1 MADTRKSGKVAGKSP
16 RLAQLKKPA
25 AQRTPAAA
33 SHEVALDGPS
43 QWSAA
48 TGTPVAD
55 MRAAAEVIR
64 RATGE
69 RPNRLVLRADALEA
83 LRHNTEVRNYAAGV
97 EPGPAGLQL
106 LQVVLNVAEIEVN
119 DKGGNTAL
127 LTCTPRQLQ
136 AGGSATA
143 LHSFKFTNVVA
154 EHTGAQAT
162 ARKPRQQAAAAPHAR
177 CNAPDGLEESG
188 LQLKAVVQPVKMRTY
203 SAIEWLR
210 LLPAVEPMV
219 SAMAAV
225 IAAGREPSYEEAL
238 TCMVAQGD
246 LTSLLVADAADLTA
260 ATVRALC
267 PNDCELLL
275 MTWWGA
281 NGRYLVR
288 RAMNRVDVRRAEL
301 RPAEAA

>member
-1 MADTRKSGKVAGKSP
+1 MADTRKPGKVAGKSP
-16 RLAQLKKPA
+16 RLALLKKPA

-33 SHEVALDGPS
+33 SHAQALDGPT

-48 TGTPVAD
+48 TGTPVTD
-55 MRAAAEVIR
+55 MRAAAAVIR
-64 RATGE
+64 RATGK

-83 LRHNTEVRNYAAGV
+83 LRHNPEVCGYAADVG
-97 EPGPAGLQL
+97 PGPAGLQL
-106 LQVVLNVAEIEVN
+106 LQVVLNVAEIEVS

-127 LTCTPRQLQ
+127 LTVAPRQQQ

-162 ARKPRQQAAAAPHAR
+162 APKPRQPAAAVPHAQGKT
-177 CNAPDGLEESG
+177 ADTLEEDGLR
-188 LQLKAVVQPVKMRTY
+188 LKAVAQPVKVRTY

-219 SAMAAV
+219 STMAAA
-225 IAAGREPSYEEAL
+225 IAGGREPSYEEAL
-238 TCMVAQGD
+238 ASMVAQGD
-246 LTSLLVADAADLTA
+246 LTALLVADAADLTA
-260 ATVRALC
+260 STVRALC

-281 NGRYLVR
+281 NGRYLVQ
-288 RAMNRVDVRRAEL
+288 RAANRVAVRRAEL
-301 RPAEAA
+301 PRAEAA